1 MLESVRPRL
10 IEMIEIKGLEKP
22 LKVYLDQINYLKNEE
37 GNYIFDLKGNMF
49 KLTLND
55 FMEL

>member
-1 MLESVRPRL
+1 
-10 IEMIEIKGLEKP
+10 MIEVKGLDRP
-22 LKVYLDQINYLKNEE
+22 LKVYLDNINYLKNED

-49 KLTLND
+49 KLTGND